1 MAKFGVRLEPEDRE
15 RVVTFDGGGW
25 ATFGRFS
32 YGHFSVHSWPNSPL
46 LRVGNFCSIAVGVEL
61 ILGGEHRHDAV
72 SQYPYH
78 MVFDRTSDS
87 VDEDLTVRG
96 PIHVGHDVWLSTNS
110 VVLAGVTI
118 GNGAVIAA
126 ESVVTRDVEP
136 YAVVAGNPARLLRH
150 RFTPDVIARIEESAW
165 WSWPRERI
173 EANLEWLTSPPP
185 IDLTENPA
193 HSAGDRNGE
202 PR

>member
-136 YAVVAGNPARLLRH
+136 YAVVRSQRVATKKLAEVASRRWLDTANIQDERLEGDAHGYQYGRSSRRGGL
-150 RFTPDVIARIEESAW
+150 A
-165 WSWPRERI
+165 
-173 EANLEWLTSPPP
+173 PP
-185 IDLTENPA
+185 
-193 HSAGDRNGE
+193 
-202 PR
+202 